1 MRRHSGSGSQGGSD
15 EIDDDEPGEGAR
27 DAISDELDERLA
39 EAWEQLDAG
48 DVEGARARGEQ
59 LAKEVPDAPEAPFLL
74 AACASEAGE
83 DDQAL
88 ALLDRAVAL
97 DPGWAEPELRA
108 AELLADRG
116 DIDGALARATAA
128 QLKAEEDESE
138 QELLDSLAL
147 KAGLE
152 LELDKPAQA
161 RRTLSALPSPQAVQ
175 APGELL
181 RELAHLQL
189 AVDNFNGAE
198 AWFQQAIAADGQDAD
213 AWHGLG
219 LASEAAGDEEGKRE
233 AWLKTLALD
242 DRDDPEF
249 QEHLTEA
256 QMAEVAEAALA
267 ELPAR
272 ARGPAGRRAH
282 PDHRPPRPQGR
293 GDGPGSPPAGPV
305 RRFGLPRGLGAG
317 GHAPADPDPAV
328 PPQPGARGPGRG
340 RTARGDP
347 HHAAPRNR
355 PLLRHVRTGPARG
368 GPRLERRDHARRR
381 APALSAT
388 S

>member
-1 MRRHSGSGSQGGSD
+1 MRRQVGSGSQGDSD
-15 EIDDDEPGEGAR
+15 EIDADDPEEGGSAGG
-27 DAISDELDERLA
+27 ISDELDERLA
-39 EAWEQLDAG
+39 EAWEQLDSG
-48 DVEGARARGEQ
+48 DIEGARTRGEQ

-88 ALLDRAVAL
+88 TLLDRAVAL

-116 DIDGALARATAA
+116 DIAGALVRVTAA
-128 QLKAEEDESE
+128 QRKAEEDESE

-147 KAGLE
+147 RAGLE
-152 LELDKPAQA
+152 LELDKPALA

-175 APGELL
+175 ASGELL

-198 AWFQQAIAADGQDAD
+198 AWFKQAIAADGQDAD

-219 LASEAAGDEEGKRE
+219 LAAEAAGDEEGKRE

-242 DRDDPEF
+242 DRDDPDF

-272 ARGPAGRRAH
+272 ARRLLADVPILIADRPARKDVETGL
-282 PDHRPPRPQGR
+282 DPRLLGLFA
-293 GDGPGSPPAGPV
+293 GSAYPE
-305 RRFGLPRGLGAG
+305 LSGLGAT
-317 GHAPADPDPAV
+317 
-328 PPQPGARGPGRG
+328 PQLTQILLFR
-340 RTARGDP
+340 
-347 HHAAPRNR
+347 RN
-355 PLLRHVRTGPARG
+355 
-368 GPRLERRDHARRR
+368 LERVAQDEEELREEIRTTLLHETGHFFGMTEQDLHDVG
-381 APALSAT
+381 LG
-388 S
+388 